1 MGLEQLMDEVLIIG
15 AGPVGLSL
23 AVALTSRGIPVA
35 IFEQDSQIVK
45 EIRASTFHAATME
58 KMDEWGVLNAVLAKG
73 HRVDHLQFWDRRERK
88 IVGDFD
94 YEAIA
99 QDTKFPFRLQCP
111 QHVYAET
118 LLERLQQEPLA
129 TIRFGH
135 EFVSSRED
143 QRGIEAE
150 FQSASGILRYRGR
163 LLCGADGANS
173 SLRRSLGIG
182 FEGMTYEDRFLL
194 IGTDLDL
201 SKYYPG
207 IASVSYIF
215 DPEEWVI
222 TLQLHQLLRIV
233 FQVAEGQD
241 GDVALSDANIRR
253 RVWKFVGEEVDFPI
267 LHKSIY
273 RVHQRVADTFR
284 VGRCLLLGDAAH
296 INNPAS
302 GMGMNSGILDASC
315 LGEKI
320 VEYLTYDRDE
330 ALDGYSALR
339 REYALDKIRSYTRQ
353 RYADLSAS
361 DTAARLRRNQQYE
374 DISRDP
380 RRARDFLLHAA
391 MLESRI

>member
-73 HRVDHLQFWDRRERK
+73 HRVDHLQFWDRCERK

-150 FQSASGILRYRGR
+150 FQTAGGILRYRGR

-173 SLRRSLGIG
+173 ALRRSLGIG